1 MNIQTERNEKH
12 QAILTVDLEP
22 SQIEGKKQQAAKK
35 LAKTTHI
42 PGFRPGKAPYHM
54 ILRHIGEGRIL
65 EEAIEA
71 LIDEIYPKMLDES
84 GVNPYGPGKVEKINL
99 KTEPPSVQFSV
110 PLAPEVTLG
119 EYKSV
124 RLQYEKPE
132 LTDENVTKAIQGMRE
147 MYAEVTKVDRH
158 AEETDLVNIVL
169 TGKIAGSE
177 DETLYIDHESYPV
190 IIEPET
196 ADTAH
201 EWPFPGFSR
210 HLIGTSAGDTKSLS
224 YTYPEDYED
233 DEAEEKSVSV
243 QGKTVDFEIEVSKV
257 SSRLVPEVDE
267 AFIKK
272 MGPYET
278 IEEFEADTRKQ
289 LSERNSSSYDEDY
302 DEHLLEE
309 LLKDTVVHYPE
320 EALNDEVDL
329 VFNRLKNRLENQ
341 GIGFDI
347 YLKARNTSEEQIREE
362 LRPGAEQRLKE
373 SLLLMEVAT
382 KEGIQ
387 VHPEEVQHEVEHAL
401 GHLISG
407 MSEREARRT
416 FNDDMLRGLTANV
429 YNNTL
434 MTKTLQHLRAIASGE
449 LEKQAAEAALAMDAP
464 SLSETLEE
472 TPATSEEKT
481 TESPVTETPSE
492 TVE

>member
-99 KTEPPSVQFSV
+99 ETEPPSVQFSV

-320 EALNDEVDL
+320 EALN
-329 VFNRLKNRLENQ
+329 
-341 GIGFDI
+341 
-347 YLKARNTSEEQIREE
+347 
-362 LRPGAEQRLKE
+362 
-373 SLLLMEVAT
+373 
-382 KEGIQ
+382 
-387 VHPEEVQHEVEHAL
+387 
-401 GHLISG
+401 
-407 MSEREARRT
+407 
-416 FNDDMLRGLTANV
+416 
-429 YNNTL
+429 
-434 MTKTLQHLRAIASGE
+434 
-449 LEKQAAEAALAMDAP
+449 
-464 SLSETLEE
+464 
-472 TPATSEEKT
+472 
-481 TESPVTETPSE
+481 
-492 TVE
+492 